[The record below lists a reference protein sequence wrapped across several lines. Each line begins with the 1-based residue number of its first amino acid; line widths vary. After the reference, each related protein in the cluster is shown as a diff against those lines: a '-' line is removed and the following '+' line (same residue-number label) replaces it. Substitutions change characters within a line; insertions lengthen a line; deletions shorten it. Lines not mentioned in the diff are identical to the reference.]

1 MKEGVEGLGREAY
14 RKGFRDGGQPNVKD
28 YVASDVR
35 MTISKWIRFDQGN
48 HGCKKVRR
56 SLM

>member
-35 MTISKWIRFDQGN
+35 MTISSGYDSTKGTTV
-48 HGCKKVRR
+48 VRKCGEA
-56 SLM
+56 